1 MSVWHDEGEF
11 DEIEDRENWRQTLRN
26 LGLDLAMAAAA
37 VAMVGIVFYGA
48 RFV

>member
-11 DEIEDRENWRQTLRN
+11 DEIEDRENWRQTLRTMA
-26 LGLDLAMAAAA
+26 LDLAMAAVA